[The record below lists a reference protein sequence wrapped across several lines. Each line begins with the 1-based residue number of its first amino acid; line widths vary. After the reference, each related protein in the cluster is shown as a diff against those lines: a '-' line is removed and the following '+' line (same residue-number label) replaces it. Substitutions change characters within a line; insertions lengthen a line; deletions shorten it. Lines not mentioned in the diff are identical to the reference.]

1 MKEFSFSDMNRAS
14 GEILET
20 AMIEPVVLT
29 KRGKEKLV
37 IITADAY
44 RRLMGQTQAEAFGLY
59 DAPQSVQAE
68 LMHGINDILDER
80 ETPLR
85 RGRGLR
91 PPV

>member
-14 GEILET
+14 GENLET

-29 KRGKEKLV
+29 KSSKEKLV
-37 IITADAY
+37 MISADAY
-44 RRLMGQTQAEAFGLY
+44 RRLMWQTQAEAFSLY

-80 ETPLR
+80 ETP
-85 RGRGLR
+85 
-91 PPV
+91 P